1 MSMNNNLVLGTRQ
14 TSSPDWFL
22 LHQLCLSQIHS
33 PHWCQNIFL
42 NANLTF
48 SPCSKTFF
56 FLYNQSSSIC
66 VCVCVCVCFKIQVLV
81 YRFIALISICLLLLL
96 SSPLLRPHTHTRTLS
111 LSLCSSND
119 KQIIASQYVLFPL
132 SFYLENTCLISA
144 HWLA

>member
-1 MSMNNNLVLGTRQ
+1 MSMNHNLVLGTRQ
-14 TSSPDWFL
+14 KSSPDWFFF
-22 LHQLCLSQIHS
+22 HQLCLSQIHS

-56 FLYNQSSSIC
+56 SSTTRIPVFFL
-66 VCVCVCVCFKIQVLV
+66 VFVCFKIQVLV

-96 SSPLLRPHTHTRTLS
+96 SSPFAETTHTHTRTHTHTH
-111 LSLCSSND
+111 SLCSSND

-132 SFYLENTCLISA
+132 SFYLENICLISA